1 MPQVSNIEQNRFDD
15 GHKLD
20 PDHGGDLMPEFQPIA
35 QTRQPIARRPCP
47 RCGWDLSVTS
57 MTPGKRDRGE
67 RSFEC
72 PMCEHLE
79 VVSSKIK

>member
-1 MPQVSNIEQNRFDD
+1 
-15 GHKLD
+15 
-20 PDHGGDLMPEFQPIA
+20 
-35 QTRQPIARRPCP
+35 
-47 RCGWDLSVTS
+47 

-79 VVSSKIK
+79 VVSGKLK